1 MPWRFAAA
9 TASTTTSGVVSE
21 SAAKIPPVW
30 NQRAPSVAE
39 EVLPVD
45 VARPQLRGG
54 RVAAIG
60 HADGAAHAEAA
71 LGEVEPVA
79 HRPSDAVGRNP
90 ADEARVDPSL
100 EHEVLEQP
108 ADLVVGERGHDA
120 GAEAEAAPEP
130 PRDVVLATALPRLEP
145 AGGANPPLARIEA
158 QHDLAERD
166 EVVAALVRGADREPA
181 GHSATSAASV
191 AASRASRV
199 TAA

>member
-1 MPWRFAAA
+1 M
-9 TASTTTSGVVSE
+9 
-21 SAAKIPPVW
+21 
-30 NQRAPSVAE
+30 
-39 EVLPVD
+39 LPVD

-60 HADGAAHAEAA
+60 HAEGAAHAEAA

-79 HRPSDAVGRNP
+79 HRPADAVGRNP

-120 GAEAEAAPEP
+120 GAEAEAPPEP

-158 QHDLAERD
+158 EHDLAERD
-166 EVVAALVRGADREPA
+166 EVVAALVRGANREPA
-181 GHSATSAASV
+181 GHRATSAASV
-191 AASRASRV
+191 AASRASWV
-199 TAA
+199 MAA